1 MYGDNIYIIYA
12 YIYSGDSK
20 SFILENNDC
29 HNHKVY
35 NISNTCKIRNKDTFF
50 TTFYNIFFIT
60 FYNILGLII

>member
-35 NISNTCKIRNKDTFF
+35 NI
-50 TTFYNIFFIT
+50 
-60 FYNILGLII
+60 